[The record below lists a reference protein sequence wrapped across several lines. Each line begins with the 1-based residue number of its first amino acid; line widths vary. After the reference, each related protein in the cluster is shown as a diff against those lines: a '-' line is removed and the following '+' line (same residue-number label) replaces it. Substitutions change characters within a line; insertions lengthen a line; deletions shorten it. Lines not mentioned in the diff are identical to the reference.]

1 MKRKITTFAM
11 VGAMAVAALAP
22 ATAFAA
28 PVTSDSQ
35 VYYMKGADTPDAQG
49 RYVISFPANIV
60 FADDGNS
67 SSTHEIALK
76 AVTGVTLPTNL
87 SVKMEVS
94 SKNGMKLKDATAADK
109 TEIGY
114 SIVYTGGSNVTLDDQ
129 NAGTGGTKVE
139 LGKFTQAE
147 TWSGAPEMET
157 TNVLNVSKNT
167 EFTDVL
173 TYTATHETP

>member
-11 VGAMAVAALAP
+11 VGAMAVAALTP

-35 VYYMKGADTPDAQG
+35 VYYMKGADTPDDEQG

-60 FADDGNS
+60 FADDGAS
-67 SSTHEIALK
+67 SSTHEIELK
-76 AVTGVTLPTNL
+76 AVPGVTLPTNL
-87 SVKMEVS
+87 NVKMEVS
-94 SKNGMKLKDATAADK
+94 STNGMKLKDATGADK

-114 SIVYTGGSNVTLDDQ
+114 SITYTGGNNVKLNNT
-129 NAGTGGTKVE
+129 NGAAGAKVA
-139 LGKFTQAE
+139 LGSFTQAQ
-147 TWSGAPEMET
+147 TWSGAPKMEI

-173 TYTATHETP
+173 TYTATHEAP

>member
-11 VGAMAVAALAP
+11 VGAMAVAALTP

-35 VYYMKGADTPDAQG
+35 VYYMKGADTPDDEQG

-60 FADDGNS
+60 FADNGAS
-67 SSTHEIALK
+67 SSTHEIELK
-76 AVTGVTLPTNL
+76 AVPGVTLPTNL
-87 SVKMEVS
+87 NVKMEVS
-94 SKNGMKLKDATAADK
+94 SNNGMKLKDATKTDP

-114 SIVYTGGSNVTLDDQ
+114 SIIYTGGDDVTL
-129 NAGTGGTKVE
+129 NKTNGTATTKVA
-139 LGKFTQAE
+139 LGSFTQAE

-173 TYTATHETP
+173 TYTATHEAP

>member
-114 SIVYTGGSNVTLDDQ
+114 SITYTGGNGVTL
-129 NAGTGGTKVE
+129 NNTNGAAGTKVA
-139 LGKFTQAE
+139 LGSFTQAE

-173 TYTATHETP
+173 TYTATHEAP

>member
-35 VYYMKGADTPDAQG
+35 VYYMKGADTPDDQG

-60 FADDGNS
+60 FNDQGTS
-67 SSTHEIALK
+67 SPTHEIDLK
-76 AVTGVTLPTNL
+76 AVAGTTLPGNL

-94 SKNGMKLKDATAADK
+94 SANGMKLKDKTGTDT

-139 LGKFTQAE
+139 LGKFTQAD
-147 TWSGAPEMET
+147 TWAGTPDMDTA
-157 TNVLNVSKNT
+157 NVPNVSKNT
-167 EFTDVL
+167 EFTDVP